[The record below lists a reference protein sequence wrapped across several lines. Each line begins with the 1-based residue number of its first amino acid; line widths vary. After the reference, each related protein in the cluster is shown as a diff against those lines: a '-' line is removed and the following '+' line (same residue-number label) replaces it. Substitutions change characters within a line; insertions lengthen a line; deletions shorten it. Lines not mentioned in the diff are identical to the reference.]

1 MSSQGPFLNRISNNH
16 SIPDRGSKTLPG
28 QPKLKKLT
36 KNSLAAINQASLP
49 PEQSKLFEPII
60 VKNPYKQDSNII
72 IPPLAALHREL
83 ARMSFKE
90 FVRQAL
96 AIIEPGTTFYL
107 NWMTDA
113 ICNHLQATAEGLA
126 RGENWPAADPHFL
139 DKSESLIRDLIINV
153 PPRSLK
159 STITSVLFP
168 AWCWVNWPNIKFM
181 FVSFSHNLSKRD
193 SRNTRRLIE
202 SEWYQRN
209 WGNRFTLSAD
219 SNTLLRF
226 DNNVGGFRYAVSVGG
241 QILGEGYQ
249 ILVCL
254 KGDTLITTDH
264 GPVSIQEIVEK
275 RLNVKV
281 LGPSGRF
288 LKINDYKKNP
298 SLGRKIYEIKTSD
311 NKTITATEEHPFYCE
326 KINQPIGY
334 IPVKDMVSL
343 LDDQRELFLLRLRE
357 RENQT
362 PISSPLRTTSPCE
375 KLILQPCLSRSMA
388 KGTQQPV
395 LQRRPSRHDLLGMWS
410 SILAGENSIQY
421 RSYENEL
428 VLWSNLSKEIS
439 DQAAGHL
446 ELSELLTGFRKEEKT
461 LYPEILH
468 STMRGPIPPNTN
480 PRQWEWALRS
490 WRTGYSIHS
499 WVHQDAQATNQTERW
514 ASLRHLQDWIRSDQK
529 YGCSPY
535 RREQGSPLSTKLSNI
550 MWKVSQKDAQGEIAR
565 PERDLDERVRITSIT
580 CVGEAPEFTYNLD
593 VEDDHAYYAN
603 GILTHNCDD
612 MNNTKDIHSK
622 VKRDQV
628 KNIWDDVFPT
638 RSNNK
643 KTAVRIIICQRSH
656 DDDLTGHVLR
666 KNKLKRWVLLRIP
679 CEFEKDFKC
688 TTPLP
693 WEDPRKNDGDLIC
706 PERDGPAEIAALK
719 EDLSNS
725 GGSFNIA
732 AQLQQRPVPVE
743 GGVFE
748 HDWWQLYRWAD
759 LPTKNQWEDSCISV
773 DMSFGSI
780 KDTASFTVMQAWC
793 KVGNR
798 FYLLGQKRGRWK
810 YTKAKREL
818 VRFIQ
823 RYHYI
828 YAIYVENK
836 ANGPAVMDDLGETEG
851 ISGLIPVEPDGDKVA
866 RAYAVSPLVMAKNV
880 FIPDPE
886 QVDCEWVREKF
897 FPEVDLF
904 PMAAN
909 DDITDTLTQALRKLR
924 GSAAFGMSHDDLDQ
938 TASML
943 NDYDSSLTSSY
954 YDDSSYSG
962 DPGFGAGFLN
972 ASSTSNAFG
981 SSTMQTQTA
990 NIPKRKDPVEVFNSI
1005 GSVSSGGGGGVDD
1018 FWGF

>member
-28 QPKLKKLT
+28 QTKLKKIT
-36 KNSLAAINQASLP
+36 KNSLAAINQSSLS
-49 PEQSKLFEPII
+49 PEQSNLFEPIT
-60 VKNPYKQDSNII
+60 VKNPYKQDSNMI

-83 ARMSFKE
+83 ARISFKE

-96 AIIEPGTTFYL
+96 AVIEPGTTFYL

-126 RGENWPAADPHFL
+126 RGEQWPAADPHFL
-139 DKSESLIRDLIINV
+139 DNSQQIIRDLIINV

-202 SEWYQRN
+202 SKWYQRN

-226 DNNVGGFRYAVSVGG
+226 DNNAGGFRYAVSVGG

-249 ILVCL
+249 CLV
-254 KGDTLITTDH
+254 
-264 GPVSIQEIVEK
+264 
-275 RLNVKV
+275 
-281 LGPSGRF
+281 
-288 LKINDYKKNP
+288 
-298 SLGRKIYEIKTSD
+298 
-311 NKTITATEEHPFYCE
+311 
-326 KINQPIGY
+326 
-334 IPVKDMVSL
+334 
-343 LDDQRELFLLRLRE
+343 
-357 RENQT
+357 
-362 PISSPLRTTSPCE
+362 
-375 KLILQPCLSRSMA
+375 
-388 KGTQQPV
+388 
-395 LQRRPSRHDLLGMWS
+395 
-410 SILAGENSIQY
+410 
-421 RSYENEL
+421 
-428 VLWSNLSKEIS
+428 
-439 DQAAGHL
+439 
-446 ELSELLTGFRKEEKT
+446 
-461 LYPEILH
+461 
-468 STMRGPIPPNTN
+468 
-480 PRQWEWALRS
+480 
-490 WRTGYSIHS
+490 
-499 WVHQDAQATNQTERW
+499 
-514 ASLRHLQDWIRSDQK
+514 
-529 YGCSPY
+529 
-535 RREQGSPLSTKLSNI
+535 
-550 MWKVSQKDAQGEIAR
+550 
-565 PERDLDERVRITSIT
+565 
-580 CVGEAPEFTYNLD
+580 
-593 VEDDHAYYAN
+593 
-603 GILTHNCDD
+603 CDD

-759 LPTKNQWEDSCISV
+759 LPAKNQWEDSCISV

-866 RAYAVSPLVMAKNV
+866 RAYAVSPLAMAKNV
-880 FIPDPE
+880 FIPDPD
-886 QVDCEWVREKF
+886 QPDCEWVREEF

-924 GSAAFGMSHDDLDQ
+924 GSAAFGMSHDDLDNNSNHNDDL
-938 TASML
+938 TL
-943 NDYDSSLTSSY
+943 NGYDSTLNG
-954 YDDSSYSG
+954 YDDSN
-962 DPGFGAGFLN
+962 DPGFGAGIA

-981 SSTMQTQTA
+981 SSTMQTQT
-990 NIPKRKDPVEVFNSI
+990 NGILRRKDPVEIFNSI
-1005 GSVSSGGGGGVDD
+1005 GSSSVGSGAGD
-1018 FWGF
+1018 FWGI